1 MGATGGLDRS
11 AAPPRVR
18 SPLLLVGGADRQTF
32 SKTGRPIRAGMT
44 DLWQLLGERT
54 RFDELHLDP
63 RFLKQPGR
71 PDFRPYRCL
80 LNIITDPDQNKEV
93 LVILRKLL
101 REFPGRVL
109 NHPDEVLKSTRDQVA
124 ARLAGI
130 PGLRVPRTI
139 RLRGNKPR
147 IVAAAVEQA
156 GLHFPIIVR
165 VAGTHMGQIVGVVG
179 GMDELLAALTPDGQ
193 HILTE
198 FVDFRSD
205 DGLYRKYRIYFFGP
219 QLVFRHMIIFDQ
231 WNIHVKN
238 RYNFMCLKPPL
249 MQEEIDLLE
258 RPEGAFP
265 PAIHEVFQAVRA
277 RMTLDF
283 FGMDFGIMPGGEV
296 LLFEANATMNYFP
309 LDERVPYIKRC
320 LPPGQQAFRN
330 MVRTA
335 LRPG

>member
-11 AAPPRVR
+11 AAPPRAR

-124 ARLAGI
+124 ARLGGI
-130 PGLRVPRTI
+130 P
-139 RLRGNKPR
+139 
-147 IVAAAVEQA
+147 
-156 GLHFPIIVR
+156 
-165 VAGTHMGQIVGVVG
+165 MGQIVGVVG

>member
-1 MGATGGLDRS
+1 MGAIRGLDMS
-11 AAPPRVR
+11 AVPRTTR
-18 SPLLLVGGADRQTF
+18 SPLLLVGGADRETF
-32 SKTGRPIRAGMT
+32 TASGRPRRGGTT
-44 DLWQLLGERT
+44 DLWQLLGERA

-71 PDFRPYRCL
+71 PDFRPYRCV

-93 LVILRKLL
+93 LIILRKLL

-109 NHPDEVLKSTRDQVA
+109 NHPDDVLKSTRDQVA

-139 RLRGNKPR
+139 RLRGNRPKT
-147 IVAAAVEQA
+147 IASAVEQA
-156 GLHFPIIVR
+156 GLRFPIIVR
-165 VAGTHMGQIVGVVG
+165 LAGTHMGHIVGVVG
-179 GMDELLAALTPDGQ
+179 GMDELQAALIPDAQ

-205 DGLYRKYRIYFFGP
+205 DGLYRKYRVYFFGRR
-219 QLVFRHMIIFDQ
+219 QVFRHMILFDR
-231 WNIHVKN
+231 WNIHVKD
-238 RYNFMCLKPPL
+238 RYDFMCLKPPL
-249 MQEEIDLLE
+249 MREEIDMLE
-258 RPEGAFP
+258 RPEGAFA
-265 PAIHEVFQAVRA
+265 PAVHEVLQAVRA

-283 FGMDFGIMPGGEV
+283 FGMDFGIMPDGEV
-296 LLFEANATMNYFP
+296 VLFEANATMNYFP
-309 LDERVPYIKRC
+309 LDERVAYIKRC

-330 MVRTA
+330 MVLGA